1 MNKMS
6 ELPLAGSKSVNNA
19 IFQCKF
25 NDSRKRLQRGIL
37 LANRKV
43 EVIGLFFGE
52 LKQLSS
58 K

>member
-1 MNKMS
+1 MS
-6 ELPLAGSKSVNNA
+6 ELPLVGSKSVNNA

-25 NDSRKRLQRGIL
+25 NESRKRLQRGIL

-43 EVIGLFFGE
+43 EVTGLFFGE